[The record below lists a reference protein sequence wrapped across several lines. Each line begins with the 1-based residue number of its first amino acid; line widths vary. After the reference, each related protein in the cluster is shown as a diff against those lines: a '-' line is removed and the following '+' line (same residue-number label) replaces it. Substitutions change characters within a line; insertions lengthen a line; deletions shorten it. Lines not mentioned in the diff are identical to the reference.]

1 MPSFDIVSK
10 VDSPSVDN
18 GVNGVTKEITTR
30 YDFKGSYC
38 RIERNGDEITINADD
53 ELKRKQMEEL
63 LITHLTRKGIDTN
76 CLEFQKSE
84 ASSGNTIR
92 QKVIVSRE

>member
-18 GVNGVTKEITTR
+18 GVDGVTKEITTR
-30 YDFKGSYC
+30 YDFKGSSC

-76 CLEFQKSE
+76 CLEFQNCLLYTSPSPRD
-84 ASSGNTIR
+84 A
-92 QKVIVSRE
+92 